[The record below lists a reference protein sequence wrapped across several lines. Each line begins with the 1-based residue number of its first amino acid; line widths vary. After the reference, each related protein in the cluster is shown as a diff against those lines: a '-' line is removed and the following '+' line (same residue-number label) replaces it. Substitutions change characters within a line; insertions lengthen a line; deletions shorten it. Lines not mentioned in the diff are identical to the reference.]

1 METKLTSE
9 NFEKEVIQASGAVL
23 VDFWAPWC
31 GPCQMIT
38 PHIEELA
45 KEYGEKLKVCKLNVD
60 EVPDIATR
68 FTVMSIPTLLVFKN
82 GNVMGKKVGVMSKR
96 DLTKFVQP
104 YI

>member
-1 METKLTSE
+1 METKITSE
-9 NFEKEVIQASGAVL
+9 NFEKEVIQAPGAVL

-31 GPCQMIT
+31 GPCQMIV

-45 KEYGEKLKVCKLNVD
+45 KEYGEKLKICKLNVD
-60 EVPDIATR
+60 EVPDVATR

-96 DLTKFVQP
+96 DLTKFVHP